1 MDKTSRYFEK
11 IFLNLGLME
20 ASRML
25 STVLIFLNARA
36 FRKSKYGNI
45 FSMIFEFDVV
55 RKYHGGSIMLAIRIS
70 HEIESRLQQLAQ
82 KTGRTKTYYARE
94 ALLRFLEDME
104 DEYLALSRIESPTK
118 RWTLDELE
126 QGVDL
131 EN

>member
-1 MDKTSRYFEK
+1 
-11 IFLNLGLME
+11 
-20 ASRML
+20 
-25 STVLIFLNARA
+25 
-36 FRKSKYGNI
+36 
-45 FSMIFEFDVV
+45 
-55 RKYHGGSIMLAIRIS
+55 MLAIRIS
-70 HEIESRLQQLAQ
+70 HDIESRLQQLAQ

-104 DEYLALSRIESPTK
+104 DEYLALSRLETLTK